1 KLTGGHGLRARY
13 VIHAVGPVWSGG
25 QRGEDE
31 QLAGC
36 YRRALE
42 LAEEHGVRTLA
53 FPSISTGAY
62 RFPIERAARIAISTV
77 SAFLADHALP
87 DTSRSSRSAP
97 ETKTSTAAPSPRPSK
112 PLAPRPLPP
121 AIPSTI

>member
-1 KLTGGHGLRARY
+1 HGLRARY

-77 SAFLADHALP
+77 GAFLADH
-87 DTSRSSRSAP
+87 
-97 ETKTSTAAPSPRPSK
+97 
-112 PLAPRPLPP
+112 PLPEQVTFVTFSVQDEDVYRRVL
-121 AIPSTI
+121 AETL